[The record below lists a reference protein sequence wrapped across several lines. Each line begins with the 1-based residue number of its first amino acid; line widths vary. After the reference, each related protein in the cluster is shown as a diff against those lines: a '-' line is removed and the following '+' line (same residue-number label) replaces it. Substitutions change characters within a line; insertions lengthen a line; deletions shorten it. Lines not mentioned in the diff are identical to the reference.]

1 MKIAFIVPYK
11 RVAPHFETE
20 LELAQRHLDAGDQVE
35 FVSCVGHLS
44 NCDFNNQKQQSA
56 CEECVGRQLAG
67 LSSLEGTIKVRQLKP
82 PKKQTNAHLPDVHSI
97 SDLIKLKIDNFDI
110 GYSCLSSLVSSVR
123 DPEPNITANKEVLN
137 KFYQSALATFIST
150 KTYLETSKPGRVYV
164 FNGRFSSMRAVLRA
178 CQFQGVECAIH
189 ERGFDKDHFQLYID
203 HLPHDIQYIQ
213 NRINEQ
219 WSRAGRDPKRNQVA
233 SHWFEGRRT
242 RIETNWKSFVK
253 DQIIGQLPQ
262 GFDKNKRNIAVFVS
276 SEDEFVAIGD
286 QWKHPI
292 YNNQAD
298 GIHQLINSFEKDER
312 FHFYL
317 RIHPNLKGL
326 NNTQTKAL
334 ETIKSHRL
342 TKIAADST
350 VDTYQLITACEKTVS
365 FGSSVGIE
373 ATYWNRPSIL
383 LGTCLYRGLGST
395 YEPADHDTAIKLIEE
410 ELDPMPKEG
419 ALRYGYWFQSH
430 GMPFEYFVAN
440 DLFTGTFKGKEI
452 YPKQKHS
459 IPRKIE
465 LSFRQ
470 LLKRLKIKRA
480 S

>member
-44 NCDFNNQKQQSA
+44 NCDFNIQKKQAA

-67 LSSLEGTIKVRQLKP
+67 LSSLEGKIKIRQLKP
-82 PKKQTNAHLPDVHSI
+82 PKNQMNTRLPDVHSI
-97 SDLIKLKIDNFDI
+97 RDLVKLTIDNFDI

-123 DPEPNITANKEVLN
+123 DPEPNIVASREVLN
-137 KFYQSALATFIST
+137 KFYQSALATFTAT
-150 KTYLETSKPGRVYV
+150 KSYLHTTRPDRVYV

-178 CQFQGVECAIH
+178 CQSTGVECAIH

-213 NRINEQ
+213 NRINDQ
-219 WSRAGRDPKRNQVA
+219 WSRAGDDPKRNTVA
-233 SHWFEGRRT
+233 SQWFEGRRA

-253 DQIIGQLPQ
+253 GQEVGQLPE
-262 GFDKNKRNIAVFVS
+262 GFDKNKRNVAVFVS

-292 YNNQAD
+292 YNNQVD
-298 GIHQLINSFEKDER
+298 GILKLIDSFEQDER
-312 FHFYL
+312 FHFYM
-317 RIHPNLKGL
+317 RIHPNLIGL

-334 ETIKSHRL
+334 DKINSPRL

-350 VDTYQLITACEKTVS
+350 VDTYQLITACEK
-365 FGSSVGIE
+365 
-373 ATYWNRPSIL
+373 N
-383 LGTCLYRGLGST
+383 GLFWIQRW
-395 YEPADHDTAIKLIEE
+395 Y
-410 ELDPMPKEG
+410 
-419 ALRYGYWFQSH
+419 
-430 GMPFEYFVAN
+430 
-440 DLFTGTFKGKEI
+440 
-452 YPKQKHS
+452 
-459 IPRKIE
+459 
-465 LSFRQ
+465 
-470 LLKRLKIKRA
+470 
-480 S
+480 